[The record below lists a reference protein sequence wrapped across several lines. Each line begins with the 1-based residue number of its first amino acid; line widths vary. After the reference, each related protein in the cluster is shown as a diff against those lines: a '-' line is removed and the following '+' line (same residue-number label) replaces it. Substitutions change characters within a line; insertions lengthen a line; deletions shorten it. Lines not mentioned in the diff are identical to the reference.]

1 MSKSHNEA
9 TVCLSV
15 RVTPAEAELAR
26 AWAATHRV
34 TMQQVLHR
42 CVTAATNTMR
52 EVAAPHLVAP

>member
-1 MSKSHNEA
+1 VSKQHNA
-9 TVCLSV
+9 STVCLSV
-15 RVTPAEAELAR
+15 RVTHEEAELAR